1 MEDNPNINSNNKI
14 KEVPILEES
23 RRLFK
28 INYSDGTTYVG
39 GTIETPNWRICPDK
53 NVTSLSLL
61 LPYGDSI
68 CLFNYERY
76 NFFIG
81 AIKAFNEKS
90 LKIAHMF
97 GLGCTGDIVTS
108 YRITLSTGKSD
119 RYKVGDI
126 TVRQFPLG
134 KEGVGRV
141 PTYGWKNGI
150 LE

>member
-1 MEDNPNINSNNKI
+1 
-14 KEVPILEES
+14 
-23 RRLFK
+23 
-28 INYSDGTTYVG
+28 
-39 GTIETPNWRICPDK
+39 
-53 NVTSLSLL
+53 
-61 LPYGDSI
+61 
-68 CLFNYERY
+68 
-76 NFFIG
+76 
-81 AIKAFNEKS
+81 
-90 LKIAHMF
+90 MF